1 MPDALKIVQKF
12 YQNVTAVKDATK
24 SLEIQVESKDV
35 KSSSVRNHKECALAH
50 ACKRLQ
56 DVDGVIMSVS
66 TAYII
71 KGDIAYRYQVPETA
85 SREIVSFDRDAG
97 FMPGTY
103 QLVKPY
109 PTNRIGAERRST
121 KPKKRT
127 RASLVRRHVTEGIR
141 ANLQAP

>member
-85 SREIVSFDRDAG
+85 SRDRKSTRLNSSHIPLSR
-97 FMPGTY
+97 MPSS
-103 QLVKPY
+103 
-109 PTNRIGAERRST
+109 A
-121 KPKKRT
+121 
-127 RASLVRRHVTEGIR
+127 
-141 ANLQAP
+141 